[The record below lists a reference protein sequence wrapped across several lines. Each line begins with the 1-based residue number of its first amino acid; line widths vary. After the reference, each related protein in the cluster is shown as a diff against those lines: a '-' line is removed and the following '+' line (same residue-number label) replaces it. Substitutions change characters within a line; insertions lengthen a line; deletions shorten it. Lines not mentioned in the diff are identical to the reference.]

1 MSLKC
6 LPENGRSR
14 KTLILVCKLWV
25 LGMEGEAG
33 GRPMVLVPSMSVSV
47 EILERRRIWARKFQ
61 YLGFTHNLVSLVE
74 SVNFSEL
81 YLFLL
86 FSKTKII
93 VPDLPCHRISLRKKL
108 NEK

>member
-1 MSLKC
+1 MGDPAC
-6 LPENGRSR
+6 
-14 KTLILVCKLWV
+14 
-25 LGMEGEAG
+25 
-33 GRPMVLVPSMSVSV
+33 MVLVPSMSVSV

-86 FSKTKII
+86 FSKTEII
-93 VPDLPCHRISLRKKL
+93 VPDLPCRRISLRKKS